1 MANDRRGVEPTTETA
16 QNTQNLQG
24 SFADPTS
31 TITPILLCC
40 TDLMIFHSGQRP
52 DS

>member
-24 SFADPTS
+24 SFADQT
-31 TITPILLCC
+31 TRTPILLCY